1 MQSNNHIFINEHFDF
16 RDLRIAPGAC
26 NVTVHPFLSI
36 LSYTRTYIHTK
47 KLKSK
52 LNINTKKIPLRIKQ
66 FIPCS
71 SYGRINMDETRAE
84 F

>member
-47 KLKSK
+47 KLE
-52 LNINTKKIPLRIKQ
+52 KQ
-66 FIPCS
+66 VKHKYKENPI
-71 SYGRINMDETRAE
+71 AH
-84 F
+84 